1 MKRTVA
7 VILDRIEED
16 VAVLIDDAGK
26 VYECPALLL
35 RGILRE
41 NSAFTAEFD
50 GDVVTALSP
59 REIASAGKNAERLRR
74 LLDK

>member
-26 VYECPALLL
+26 VYE
-35 RGILRE
+35 

-59 REIASAGKNAERLRR
+59 RENASAGKNAERLRR